1 MAKPIRA
8 TPELRGKEADEF
20 LRKMHERERAP
31 ITKRTIELAKRLEAF
46 KL

>member
-20 LRKMHERERAP
+20 LRKMHEREKAP
-31 ITKRTIELAKRLEAF
+31 ITKRTIELSRRIEAF